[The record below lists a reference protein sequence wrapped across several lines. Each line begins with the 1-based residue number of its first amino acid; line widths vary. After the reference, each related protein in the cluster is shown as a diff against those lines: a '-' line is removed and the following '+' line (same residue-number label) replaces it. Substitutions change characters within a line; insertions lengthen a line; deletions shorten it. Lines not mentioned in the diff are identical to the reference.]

1 MSKLLTIQNIQLNQ
15 VPFALPLTVIGA
27 LMSLFAITAFIYHNK
42 ADFNSK
48 YSLFSISLLGCLK
61 SFFATLGT
69 QSKKSQQYATSQP
82 KTCTTG
88 FSMISAWFLTN
99 DSRNVDEETQKI
111 AKLTQKL
118 SFTSLPTTFNSK
130 KFKKNAQRAETG
142 FENDIIARKSDS
154 FYENRSKKRVMPS
167 FTILTKKLREI
178 KRNIRE
184 NCGELDFSD
193 VQAMSPVKKVNG

>member
-15 VPFALPLTVIGA
+15 VSFAPPLTAIGA
-27 LMSLFAITAFIYHNK
+27 LMSLFAMTAFLYHNK
-42 ADFNSK
+42 ADVHSK
-48 YSLFSISLLGCLK
+48 YSLFSISLLGYLK
-61 SFFATLGT
+61 KFVATFGT
-69 QSKKSQQYATSQP
+69 QSIKSQQYAASQP

-111 AKLTQKL
+111 AKLTHKL

-130 KFKKNAQRAETG
+130 KFTKNAQRAETG
-142 FENDIIARKSDS
+142 FENDIVARKSDS